1 MECITLKYN
10 LTLYSLVNQIL
21 VCSAGAI
28 KQHAMK
34 YGWIPQ
40 MKLNCA
46 ALEIAG
52 THSVYFRKSN
62 HFHNFKHMI
71 VTFLFDET
79 TTEFLTSYYRAYAAL
94 SEMKV
99 IITL

>member
-1 MECITLKYN
+1 
-10 LTLYSLVNQIL
+10 
-21 VCSAGAI
+21 
-28 KQHAMK
+28 
-34 YGWIPQ
+34 

-46 ALEIAG
+46 ALKIAC
-52 THSVYFRKSN
+52 THNAYFRKSN
-62 HFHNFKHMI
+62 HFHSFKHTI

-79 TTEFLTSYYRAYAAL
+79 TTEFLTSYYRAYVAL